1 MKKVL
6 IVASSLRHS
15 ANSAIL
21 ADEFARGATEAG
33 HSVAMISLAG
43 KSINFCKGCLAC
55 QQTQACVIQD
65 SMAEIL
71 EQLRTADVIVFATP
85 IYFYE
90 LSGQLKTLLDR
101 TNPLFPAEYRFRDIY
116 FLATSADT
124 DPASMDR
131 AVEGLGGWIACFA
144 KARLA
149 GVVRGTGVTNA
160 GEMRRVPIVLQE
172 AYEMGKQIEG

>member
-116 FLATSADT
+116 SWRPRRIRTRLRWIGPWRGWAAGS
-124 DPASMDR
+124 PALQRPGWLVSCGER
-131 AVEGLGGWIACFA
+131 A
-144 KARLA
+144 
-149 GVVRGTGVTNA
+149 
-160 GEMRRVPIVLQE
+160 
-172 AYEMGKQIEG
+172 

>member
-101 TNPLFPAEYRFRDIY
+101 CNPLFPQAYRFRDVY
-116 FLATSADT
+116 LLTAAADDNPHT
-124 DPASMDR
+124 PEK
-131 AVEGLGGWIACFA
+131 AVSCLTGWIDCFP
-144 KARLA
+144 KSRLA
-149 GVVRGTGVTNA
+149 GTVFAGGVTDEGDIGNHKALDEAFEA
-160 GEMRRVPIVLQE
+160 GRHV
-172 AYEMGKQIEG
+172 